1 MIGRHAIIDPSA
13 TIAEGVS
20 IGPFSV
26 IGAGVEIGADCDIG
40 PHVVIKG
47 PTTIGVGNKIH
58 PFSSIGCDPQD
69 KKYGGEATRLVIGDH
84 NTIFE
89 YVTISRGTTQDRG
102 VTTIGNRNWIMAY
115 VHIAH
120 DCWVGDET
128 ILANNVTL
136 AGHVDV
142 GDCAILGGFT
152 LVHQFCNVG
161 KQSFSQMNSVISK
174 DVLPFLMVGGHM
186 AKAHG
191 LNSEGLKRRG
201 YSAESRA
208 ALKQAYRTVFRSG
221 LKLDEAKEAL
231 IELAKAHP
239 EVALMRDFIAQS
251 SRGIVR

>member
-1 MIGRHAIIDPSA
+1 MIDTRAIIDSSA
-13 TIAEGVS
+13 SIAEGVS

-26 IGAGVEIGADCDIG
+26 IGADVVIGADCDIG
-40 PHVVIKG
+40 PHVVING
-47 PTTIGVGNKIH
+47 PTEIGVGNKIH

-102 VTTIGNRNWIMAY
+102 VTTIGSKNWIMAY

-120 DCWVGDET
+120 DCLVGDDT

-142 GDCAILGGFT
+142 GDGAILGGFT

-161 KQSFSQMNSVISK
+161 LQSFSQMNSVISK

-201 YSAESRA
+201 YSADSRA
-208 ALKQAYRTVFRSG
+208 ALKQAYRIVFRSG

-231 IELAKAHP
+231 IELAGGHP
-239 EVALMRDFIAQS
+239 EVAIMSDFLAKS
-251 SRGIVR
+251 HRGIVR

>member
-1 MIGRHAIIDPSA
+1 MIDQRAVIDPSA
-13 TIAEGVS
+13 KIADSVS
-20 IGPFSV
+20 IGPFTV
-26 IGAGVEIGADCDIG
+26 IGADVEIGPGCDIG
-40 PHVVIKG
+40 PHVVING
-47 PTTIGVGNKIH
+47 PTVIGAGNKLH

-69 KKYGGEATRLVIGDH
+69 KKYNGEETRLVIGDN

-89 YVTISRGTTQDRG
+89 YVTISRGTAQDRG
-102 VTTIGNRNWIMAY
+102 VTTVGSDNWIMAY

-120 DCWVGDET
+120 DCVVGDHT

-142 GDCAILGGFT
+142 GNHAILGGFT

-161 KQSFSQMNSVISK
+161 EHSFSQMNSVVSK
-174 DVLPFLMVGGHM
+174 DVLPFLMIGGHM

-201 YSAESRA
+201 YSVESRA
-208 ALKQAYRTVFRSG
+208 GLKQAYRLIFRSG
-221 LKLDEAKEAL
+221 LKLDEAKERL
-231 IELAKAHP
+231 LLLAEEHP
-239 EVALMRDFIAQS
+239 EVAIMSEFLAKS